1 MTKPDKLPLVVLI
14 SGSGSN
20 LQAIIDQAAAGLA
33 VEIRAVVSNRPGV
46 RGLERAEAAGIATR
60 VLDHKAFPDR
70 ESYDLALADLLD
82 EFQPQLV
89 ILAGFMRILSP
100 LFIQR
105 FRGRMLNIHPSLLP
119 KYRGLHTHQRALD
132 AGDSEH
138 GASVHYVTEEL
149 DGGPLILQ
157 ARVAIEPEDNAVR
170 LAERVLAKEHI
181 IFPMVIRWIAEGRLT
196 LTEGRVIKDG
206 KALKKPLYLTD
217 TGAPEP

>member
-206 KALKKPLYLTD
+206 KALEKPLYLTD
-217 TGAPEP
+217 KGATEP

>member
-157 ARVAIEPEDNAVR
+157 ARVAIEPEDNAER

-206 KALKKPLYLTD
+206 KALKKRLYLTD

>member
-157 ARVAIEPEDNAVR
+157 ARVAIEPEDNAER

-206 KALKKPLYLTD
+206 KALEKPLYLTD

>member
-206 KALKKPLYLTD
+206 KALEKPLYLTD